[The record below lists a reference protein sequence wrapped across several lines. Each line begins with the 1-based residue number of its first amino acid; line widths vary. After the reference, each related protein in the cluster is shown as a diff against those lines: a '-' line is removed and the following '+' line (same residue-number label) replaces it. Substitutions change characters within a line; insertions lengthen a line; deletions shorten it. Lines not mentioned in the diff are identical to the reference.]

1 MLRRQSSRGVILL
14 TTMLILVVVLLGAV
28 ALVRSF
34 DTSLTTAGNLSFK
47 RDLAQQSELAAD
59 TILSQFRTGGPMEM
73 RAARQASN
81 AGIAYSASV
90 LRNNLMGFP
99 QVLLAVTP
107 PAGPWPAGIWPAG
120 VGTIDAGRG
129 VNLAYVVD
137 RLCSEPGDEQVLGAD
152 KCVVA
157 EPAPNRGG
165 SSSLWR
171 RAEQS
176 SSVAAGGTGA
186 GLAGAATQ
194 TIVYRISIRA
204 FGPRGTESFFQTTY
218 ACCDN

>member
-1 MLRRQSSRGVILL
+1 MLRRQSSRGVVLL

-47 RDLAQQSELAAD
+47 RDLAQQSERAAD
-59 TILSQFRTGGPMEM
+59 TILSQFRTGGPMET
-73 RAARQASN
+73 RATRQASN
-81 AGIAYSASV
+81 AGIAYSAAV
-90 LRNNLMGFP
+90 LPNNLMGFP
-99 QVLLAVTP
+99 AILLTFGKEDP
-107 PAGPWPAGIWPAG
+107 RPAG
-120 VGTIDAGRG
+120 VGSIDAGRD
-129 VNLAYVVD
+129 VKLAYVVD
-137 RLCSEPGDEQVLGAD
+137 RLCSEVGDEQVLGAD

-157 EPAPNRGG
+157 EPPPARGG

-176 SSVAAGGTGA
+176 SSVAAGGAGA
-186 GLAGAATQ
+186 GLAGAAAQ

>member
-1 MLRRQSSRGVILL
+1 MSTTMLRRQSSRGVVLL

-34 DTSLTTAGNLSFK
+34 DTSLTMAGNLSFK
-47 RDLAQQSELAAD
+47 RDLAQQSELAAQ
-59 TILSQFRTGGPMEM
+59 TILSQFRTGGPMET
-73 RAARQASN
+73 RATRQADN
-81 AGIAYSASV
+81 AGVGYLASV
-90 LRNNLMGFP
+90 QPNNLMGFP
-99 QVLLAVTP
+99 QVLLANSDP
-107 PAGPWPAGIWPAG
+107 NAAWPAG
-120 VGTIDAGRG
+120 VGTINAGRG

-157 EPAPNRGG
+157 GPGAPTGG

-171 RAEQS
+171 RAEQG
-176 SSVAAGGTGA
+176 SSVAAGGAGA
-186 GLAGAATQ
+186 GLGGAANQ

-204 FGPRGTESFFQTTY
+204 FGPRGTESYFQTTY

>member
-1 MLRRQSSRGVILL
+1 MLRRQSSRGVVLL

-34 DTSLTTAGNLSFK
+34 DTSLTMAGNLSFK
-47 RDLAQQSELAAD
+47 RDLAQQSELAAE
-59 TILSQFRTGGPMEM
+59 TILSQFRTGGPMET
-73 RAARQASN
+73 RATRQGSN
-81 AGIAYSASV
+81 PGIGYSASV
-90 LRNNLMGFP
+90 QPNNLMGFP
-99 QVLLAVTP
+99 QVLLAGTTA
-107 PAGPWPAGIWPAG
+107 AGPWPAG
-120 VGTIDAGRG
+120 VRTIDAGRG

-137 RLCSEPGDEQVLGAD
+137 RLCSEPGDEQVLGSD

-157 EPAPNRGG
+157 GGGPPTGG

-176 SSVAAGGTGA
+176 SSVAAGGVGA
-186 GLAGAATQ
+186 GLGGAASQ